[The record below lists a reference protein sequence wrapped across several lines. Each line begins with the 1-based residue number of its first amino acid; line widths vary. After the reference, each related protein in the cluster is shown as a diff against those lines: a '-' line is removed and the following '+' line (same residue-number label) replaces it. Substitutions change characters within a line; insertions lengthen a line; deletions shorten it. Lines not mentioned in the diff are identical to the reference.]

1 MSVHVKE
8 TYKEDDMIQIV
19 CKVVMSH
26 SDLGP
31 VDIYWTVPGLQTHQL
46 HKDDFTVLV
55 TDKFSVEE
63 VQMDTV
69 VVSTLMVG
77 DLDSDDAGLY
87 QCVVGQVLA
96 ILSRFFMFFVYYR
109 CLQKLWSVLIH
120 LKTQLLFIHHTII
133 MRTIT
138 MAVLVH

>member
-1 MSVHVKE
+1 
-8 TYKEDDMIQIV
+8 MIQIV

-87 QCVVGQVLA
+87 QCVVGQVME
-96 ILSRFFMFFVYYR
+96 ILSFDFIKILY
-109 CLQKLWSVLIH
+109 VLC
-120 LKTQLLFIHHTII
+120 QLLGVS
-133 MRTIT
+133 RNCGQY
-138 MAVLVH
+138 